1 MHEHSALDIAQHQL
15 LRREYADSL
24 RGFLKATESDP
35 ENWSA
40 WFGAAQSAHKLGQA
54 TSACTYMERALR
66 LNASDASLHAVYAPI
81 LRAAG
86 AHEAAN
92 LQLARALELD
102 PDYAEA
108 FSLLADAQR
117 QAGAL
122 DKAFHNYDA
131 GVKALA
137 RRIVKTL
144 QNSESSPIVKHSDM
158 TGHVWVECAMFGA
171 FWMSSN
177 DGITNLAWPT
187 DATALE
193 EERTERH
200 RGLYYVDHKKW
211 LSVTRIFLPNY
222 FATFRERLR
231 AEPIFEFLVG
241 NQGTIHKLRGDE
253 ELAEQYFLEATTFS
267 RR

>member
-1 MHEHSALDIAQHQL
+1 MSEHSTLEIAQHQL
-15 LRREYADSL
+15 LRREYPDSL
-24 RGFLKATESDP
+24 RGFLMVTEADP
-35 ENWSA
+35 DNWSA

-54 TSACTYMERALR
+54 TNACSYMERAL
-66 LNASDASLHAVYAPI
+66 LLHSSDASLHAVYAPI
-81 LRAAG
+81 LRATG
-86 AHEAAN
+86 DHEAAN
-92 LQLARALELD
+92 LQLGRAIELD
-102 PDYAEA
+102 PDHAEA
-108 FSLLADAQR
+108 FCLLADAQR
-117 QAGAL
+117 KAGAL
-122 DKAFHNYDA
+122 DKALHNYDA

-171 FWMSSN
+171 LWISSN
-177 DGITNLAWPT
+177 EDISNLAWPT
-187 DATALE
+187 DATARE

-211 LSVTRIFLPNY
+211 FSVTRVFLPNY

-241 NQGTIHKLRGDE
+241 HQGTIHKLRGDD
-253 ELAEQYFLEATTFS
+253 ELAEQHFLEAGVFS
-267 RR
+267 SR